1 LGRSE
6 RRAPFPIESDVML
19 PLAMNESRQQIPLSQ
34 DAALVLALAGTA
46 MAFSHSAEDEA
57 ERWLRAMRMHGR
69 VGQALQG
76 LGVGESPLMT
86 GSEARPGRPPLG
98 PKVVDDATAK
108 AQDFAYRRGVAN
120 VGTPELLFAVMEVY
134 GRMFDRALYL
144 RGASREELLE
154 RLSTVEADAEPVE
167 NGS

>member
-1 LGRSE
+1 MRLSE
-6 RRAPFPIESDVML
+6 
-19 PLAMNESRQQIPLSQ
+19 PLNDSRPNIPLSQ

-86 GSEARPGRPPLG
+86 GSEARPGKTPLG
-98 PKVVDDATAK
+98 PKAVDVVTDR
-108 AQDFAYRRGVAN
+108 AQDYASRRNAAA
-120 VGTPELLFAVMEVY
+120 VGTTELLFAVMEVY
-134 GRMFDRALYL
+134 GQMFDRALYL
-144 RGASREELLE
+144 RGASREELLD
-154 RLSTVEADAEPVE
+154 RLSVVEAESEPVVDD
-167 NGS
+167 GA